1 MKITLLPSACS
12 AHGVSP
18 YQYATTYLV
27 NDHIAIDA
35 GSLGFYG
42 SPEEQASVRH
52 VFLSHSHIDHLASL
66 PIFLENVAGLSDGP
80 VTLYASTEVERCLR
94 SDVFNGR
101 IWPNFLELTHAGRP
115 FAVLRPISNGVSVE
129 ADGVRITPVAV
140 NHTVPTLGFILED
153 ARGAVVISSDTGPTD
168 AIWTRA
174 AQTPNLK
181 GVFLELTFPNELQ
194 ALADLTRHLTPAGF
208 VGEIQK
214 VPAAVA
220 FYAVHLKARHR
231 DQVERE
237 LLAHRLG
244 NVAIAQFGTAYQ
256 F

>member
-12 AHGVSP
+12 AHGVNP

-42 SPEEQASVRH
+42 SPAEQAGVRH

-115 FAVLRPISNGVSVE
+115 FAVLRTISSGASVE
-129 ADGVRITPVAV
+129 ADDVRITPVAV
-140 NHTVPTLGFILED
+140 NHTVPTLGFIVED
-153 ARGAVVISSDTGPTD
+153 ATGAVVISSDTGPTD
-168 AIWTRA
+168 EIWMRA

-181 GVFLELTFPNELQ
+181 GAFLELTFPDSHQ
-194 ALADLTRHLTPAGF
+194 DLADLTRHLTPGGF
-208 VGEIQK
+208 VREMQK
-214 VPAAVA
+214 LPRPIP
-220 FYAVHLKARHR
+220 FFAVHLKARFR
-231 DQVERE
+231 AQVAAD
-237 LLAHRLG
+237 LLGHRLP
-244 NVAIAQFGTAYQ
+244 NVEIAKFGTAYD